1 MDSLRESHKEFIE
14 NNKLIL
20 KLQQRFTINKH
31 YVFTEEVS
39 RIALSAND
47 DKKIQ
52 LIHSIWNMEQVNI

>member
-14 NNKLIL
+14 NDKLIL
-20 KLQQRFTINKH
+20 KSQQRFTINKH

-52 LIHSIWNMEQVNI
+52 LIDSIWNMKQVNI

>member
-20 KLQQRFTINKH
+20 KLQQRFTINNH

-52 LIHSIWNMEQVNI
+52 LIDSIWNMEQVNI

>member
-1 MDSLRESHKEFIE
+1 MDSLRESHKELIE

-47 DKKIQ
+47 NKKIQ
-52 LIHSIWNMEQVNI
+52 LIDSIWNMEQVNI

>member
-20 KLQQRFTINKH
+20 KSQQRFTINKH

-39 RIALSAND
+39 RIALSANY

-52 LIHSIWNMEQVNI
+52 LIDSIWNMEQVNI

>member
-20 KLQQRFTINKH
+20 KLQQRFTVNKH

-52 LIHSIWNMEQVNI
+52 LIDSIWNMEQVNI

>member
-14 NNKLIL
+14 NNKLIS

-52 LIHSIWNMEQVNI
+52 LIDSIWNMEQVNI

>member
-52 LIHSIWNMEQVNI
+52 LIDSIWNMEQVNI

>member
-20 KLQQRFTINKH
+20 KSQQRFTINKH
-31 YVFTEEVS
+31 YVFTKEVS

-52 LIHSIWNMEQVNI
+52 LIDSIWNMEQVNI

>member
-14 NNKLIL
+14 NDKLIL
-20 KLQQRFTINKH
+20 KLQQRFTINNH

>member
-1 MDSLRESHKEFIE
+1 MDSLRESHKELIE

-52 LIHSIWNMEQVNI
+52 LIDSIWNMEQVNI

>member
-1 MDSLRESHKEFIE
+1 MDSLRESHKELIE

-47 DKKIQ
+47 NKKY
-52 LIHSIWNMEQVNI
+52 N